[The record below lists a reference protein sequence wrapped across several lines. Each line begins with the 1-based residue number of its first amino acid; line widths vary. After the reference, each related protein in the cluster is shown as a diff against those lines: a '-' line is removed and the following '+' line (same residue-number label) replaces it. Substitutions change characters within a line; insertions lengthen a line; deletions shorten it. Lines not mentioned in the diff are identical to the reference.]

1 MRIEILGS
9 AAGGGF
15 PQWNCNCRNCHALRA
30 GTFRGKARTQTQVAV
45 SHNQQSWLLLN
56 ASPDLRLQI
65 EGAAFLHPRR
75 NRRDSPIEAVLVSS
89 GDIDQIAGLLS
100 LRELQPF
107 TIYCTPSIRR
117 ILDEDNSIFAMLNRV
132 PGQVSWIEIL
142 PGQRFPLLKTAGD
155 PGICGSIFSLGNRY
169 PAYVSSRRAA
179 GLRPEEALLGVMLES
194 SGRKLAYL
202 PAVPMIDDELLS
214 RLESADLLL
223 FDGTFWSDSEL
234 LQVQGSGP
242 TAREMGH
249 VPVSGADGTLQKLAA
264 LRRPRKIF
272 VHINNTNPMLD
283 EASPE
288 YREVRDAG
296 WEIAEDGQHFDL

>member
-264 LRRPRKIF
+264 LQRPRKIF